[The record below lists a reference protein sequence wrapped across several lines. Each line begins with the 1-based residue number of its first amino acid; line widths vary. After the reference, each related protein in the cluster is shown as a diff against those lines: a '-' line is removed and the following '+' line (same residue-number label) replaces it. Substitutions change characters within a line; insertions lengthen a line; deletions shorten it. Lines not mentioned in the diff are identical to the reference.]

1 MTGQITLETLFWLQD
16 QASKHNHEKSRIVQ
30 RRLAFVG
37 DAVRLACAVL
47 ASTHFP
53 PHKQTAIRVLAT
65 DVIASIVTSTRVG
78 MWGNLPDSVTLL
90 RTALETSAI
99 LASVVEAQEYQAV
112 TCEMQTAKMRRF
124 SYDEAVGRLGEL
136 GSRLKSL
143 WGRLSN
149 IGHHSTGTR
158 MKFTSYELDG
168 ERYDRLGAAL
178 DPKSAELALA
188 YGPDICVHL
197 LECLEKT
204 YSQDLLEFPLADQ
217 LRALKERFT
226 EAKSWDADTTA

>member
-1 MTGQITLETLFWLQD
+1 
-16 QASKHNHEKSRIVQ
+16 
-30 RRLAFVG
+30 
-37 DAVRLACAVL
+37 
-47 ASTHFP
+47 
-53 PHKQTAIRVLAT
+53 
-65 DVIASIVTSTRVG
+65 
-78 MWGNLPDSVTLL
+78 
-90 RTALETSAI
+90 
-99 LASVVEAQEYQAV
+99 
-112 TCEMQTAKMRRF
+112 
-124 SYDEAVGRLGEL
+124 
-136 GSRLKSL
+136 
-143 WGRLSN
+143 
-149 IGHHSTGTR
+149 